1 MPSRP
6 MFRTQTMKTARSI
19 FAAMMFVAGST
30 TAAGPAATPKAD
42 AAKGAQIAGQ
52 VCAACH
58 NADGNSVA
66 PVNPKLAGQ
75 HPEYI
80 AKQLADLKAGKTR
93 KNAVMLGFASGLSPE
108 DMRNVAAYY
117 AEQKPKDGAA
127 RNAQTA
133 KLGEKIYRGGIPEK
147 GVAACAGCHGPAGAG
162 IPAQYP
168 RIAGQWSDYTKAQ
181 LVAWRSGER
190 ANDPAGMMRGVATRM
205 SDAEMA
211 AVSDYI
217 AGLKNAN

>member
-1 MPSRP
+1 MPLRP
-6 MFRTQTMKTARSI
+6 MFRSKTMKTALST
-19 FAAMMFVAGST
+19 FAAMMFAAGSAF
-30 TAAGPAATPKAD
+30 AAEPATTPKPD
-42 AAKGAQIAGQ
+42 TAKGSQIASQ

-58 NADGNSVA
+58 NADGNSVTA
-66 PVNPKLAGQ
+66 VNPKLAGQ

-80 AKQLADLKAGKTR
+80 AKQLADLKANKTR
-93 KNAVMLGFASGLSPE
+93 KNAVMMGFANGLSSA

-127 RNAQTA
+127 RSAQGA

-168 RIAGQWSDYTKAQ
+168 RIAGQWAEYTKTQ
-181 LVAWRSGER
+181 LIAFRGGER
-190 ANDPAGMMRGVATRM
+190 ANDPAGMMRGVAARM

-211 AVSDYI
+211 AVSDYV
-217 AGLKNAN
+217 AGLKSAN